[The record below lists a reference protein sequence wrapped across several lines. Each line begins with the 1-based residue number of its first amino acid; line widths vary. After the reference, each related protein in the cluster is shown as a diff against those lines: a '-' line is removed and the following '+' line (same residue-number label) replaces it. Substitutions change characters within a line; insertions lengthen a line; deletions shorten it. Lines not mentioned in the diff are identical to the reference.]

1 MTLNQMKKQL
11 DIYEQQIENARKI
24 KDFDL
29 VEQIYNDM
37 IPLQDQYESKRRK
50 LAFEKEM
57 QDMSDFYD
65 DDKNRDQYT
74 SRMVEML
81 CGEIIDRPLRVK

>member
-11 DIYEQQIENARKI
+11 DIYEQQIESARKI

-37 IPLQDQYESKRRK
+37 IPLQDQYESEQRK
-50 LAFEKEM
+50 LAFEKQLQEI
-57 QDMSDFYD
+57 SDFYD
-65 DDKNRDQYT
+65 DDKNRDAYT

>member
-11 DIYEQQIENARKI
+11 DIYEQQIQNARKI

-81 CGEIIDRPLRVK
+81 CAEIIDRPLRVK

>member
-11 DIYEQQIENARKI
+11 DIYEQQIESARKI

-37 IPLQDQYESKRRK
+37 IPLQDQYESEQRK
-50 LAFEKEM
+50 LAFEKQLQEI
-57 QDMSDFYD
+57 SDFYD
-65 DDKNRDQYT
+65 DDKNRDAYT

-81 CGEIIDRPLRVK
+81 CGEIIDRPLQVK